1 MILKLKPHYV
11 QKIWGGDKITKI
23 FNFESK
29 DKIGEAWIASGIK
42 DHQAKIINQNKEESL
57 NSFYKKNR
65 KLFNNYKTEN
75 FPLLIKFLD
84 AKDDLSIQVHP
95 NNKQAQELENYP
107 YGKSEAWYILEL
119 EKNHEIIIGLKTE
132 NLNELKKINKDN
144 WKKIINIK
152 KIKIGSVFDIKP
164 GTVHAIR
171 KGTFVYEIQ
180 QPSDITYR
188 IYDFDRIDQ
197 NGKKRQLDLEKSIKV
212 INNDI
217 KENLN
222 FKSEINFLNL
232 KILQLINN
240 KIFNLQKWSIY
251 GNTKIR
257 LNADERNFLIVTA
270 IEGTGKINNFK
281 IGHYQTIILTYDEI
295 KEITLEGNFKL
306 LVANPIN

>member
-1 MILKLKPHYV
+1 MILKLRPHYV
-11 QKIWGGDKITKI
+11 QKIWGGEKIAKI
-23 FNFESK
+23 FNFKSN
-29 DKIGEAWIASGIK
+29 DKIGEAWVVSGIK
-42 DHQAKIINQNKEESL
+42 DNQAKIINQKEEITL
-57 NSFYKKNR
+57 DLFYKQNK
-65 KLFNNYKTEN
+65 KLFNNYKTED

-107 YGKSEAWYILEL
+107 YGKSEAWYILGL
-119 EKNHEIIIGLKTE
+119 EKNHEIIIGLKSE
-132 NLNELKKINKDN
+132 NLNELKKVNKDN

-152 KIKIGSVFDIKP
+152 KIKVGSVFDIKP

-188 IYDFDRIDQ
+188 IYDFDRLEQ

-212 INNDI
+212 INNDF
-217 KENLN
+217 KENLS

-232 KILQLINN
+232 KILQLISN

-257 LNADERNFLIVTA
+257 LNEDERNFLIVTA
-270 IEGTGKINNFK
+270 IEGKGKINNFA
-281 IGHYQTIILTYDEI
+281 IENYQTLILTYDEI

-306 LVANPIN
+306 LVANPIS